1 MLISD
6 GTHCSLGREDSGHQ
20 TRDEEDG
27 SWPAS
32 LTPVAATQTR
42 VSVSLSLVSGVIT
55 RVSHG
60 QALVTSGHSHI
71 RHEATG
77 QLAEDETLKSIPFET
92 GGSSMANES
101 NIILLLSVYY
111 RHTYGLLNACIAQA
125 AVILDRGRESTRM
138 ELLSL
143 TGLGPLDSG
152 LLTLSALSRCHLIS
166 LNPLSVAQKL
176 SPANTDY

>member
-1 MLISD
+1 MGHIVLWA
-6 GTHCSLGREDSGHQ
+6 GRTPDTRHGMRRMDPGQPHSHQ
-20 TRDEEDG
+20 LLPLRPG
-27 SWPAS
+27 
-32 LTPVAATQTR
+32 L
-42 VSVSLSLVSGVIT
+42 SVSLSLVSGVIT